1 MAAETP
7 KKVTVEALKYH
18 TTAGE
23 SYDVGDTYDVD
34 ETAVDNLVAQGMAVR
49 TDRVAHAK
57 ALKASASGKLKPAK
71 AAKAGR
77 KARTSKKK

>member
-1 MAAETP
+1 MATDAP

-23 SYDVGDTYDVD
+23 AYDVGDTYEVD
-34 ETAVDNLVAQGMAVR
+34 ESAVENLVVQGMAVR

-57 ALKASASGKLKPAK
+57 AQTKALETTASGKLKQTK
-71 AAKAGR
+71 AR
-77 KARTSKKK
+77 KASKRR